1 MSTLIITSHSKD
13 GVEIARQHN
22 LPPVV
27 IDLIAQHHGTS
38 LVTYFYHKALEIGNS
53 DNVNENEYRY
63 NGSKPQ
69 TKEAAIIML
78 ADSVEAAVRSIPA
91 PSSGKIEGLVR
102 KLIKERLEDGQLEE
116 SPLTFKDL
124 NLIANAFTRILN
136 GIFHNRIEYPE
147 NVLKAMKGG
156 SLSGANSNGQ
166 SAENN
171 SHHSSV

>member
-1 MSTLIITSHSKD
+1 
-13 GVEIARQHN
+13 
-22 LPPVV
+22 
-27 IDLIAQHHGTS
+27 
-38 LVTYFYHKALEIGNS
+38 
-53 DNVNENEYRY
+53 
-63 NGSKPQ
+63 
-69 TKEAAIIML
+69 ML
-78 ADSVEAAVRSIPA
+78 ADSVEAAVRSMPA